1 MSGAVVDASVALSWC
16 FADEA
21 SPETDALLDLIRDQ
35 GAVVPGLWH
44 LELANVLLQAEKRG
58 RLGAGDVTTR
68 LELIVALPI
77 STDHETTS
85 RAWRETLMLARTEGL
100 TVYDAAYLELAI
112 RRNLPLLTKDN
123 ALREAAERLGIVALP
138 RL

>member
-1 MSGAVVDASVALSWC
+1 M
-16 FADEA
+16 
-21 SPETDALLDLIRDQ
+21 
-35 GAVVPGLWH
+35 PGLWH